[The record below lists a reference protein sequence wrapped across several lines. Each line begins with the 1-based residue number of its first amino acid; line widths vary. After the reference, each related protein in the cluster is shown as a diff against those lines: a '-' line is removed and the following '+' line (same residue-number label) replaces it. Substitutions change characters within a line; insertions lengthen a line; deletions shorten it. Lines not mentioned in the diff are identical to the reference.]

1 MWGDRQ
7 PDDWITVGDAERFM
21 SDNQQHREIQTAA
34 LHTLYDQ
41 NLSIFEQNSRLRHPK
56 EWEKW
61 GKEVTTIIE
70 RRKQT
75 KALEAADFDEA
86 IQMVR
91 ANHIDEIAEERAQ
104 QMLTTMPASEGAG
117 VVAGTTPENLD
128 NMEIPE
134 NWKQMYR
141 ENGLIDAQGRPT
153 QTTIDSCKKRQIS
166 VEKFFKMMENHQVV
180 KDGPNI
186 YKAYDLDVVRTKE
199 PTNG

>member
-1 MWGDRQ
+1 
-7 PDDWITVGDAERFM
+7 
-21 SDNQQHREIQTAA
+21 
-34 LHTLYDQ
+34 
-41 NLSIFEQNSRLRHPK
+41 
-56 EWEKW
+56 
-61 GKEVTTIIE
+61 
-70 RRKQT
+70 
-75 KALEAADFDEA
+75 
-86 IQMVR
+86 MVR

-153 QTTIDSCKKRQIS
+153 QPTIDSCKKRGIT
-166 VEKFFKMMENHQVV
+166 VEKFFTMMENHQVV

-186 YKAYDLDVVRTKE
+186 YKAYDLDVVPTKE
-199 PTNG
+199 TANG